1 MIKRLNQALADKDQI
16 LGVIPGASTNQGG
29 LSPSLT
35 VPHSA
40 AQVQLYKNIL
50 HQAGMT
56 PEQVSYCETHGTG
69 TQAGDPLEI
78 ASVREVFGSHERQTK
93 MQIGSIKGNIG
104 HCESKCLVR
113 LLVNVVCHMKFLSL
127 EIFE

>member
-1 MIKRLNQALADKDQI
+1 MKRLNQALADRDQI
-16 LGVIPGASTNQGG
+16 LGVVPGAGTNQGG

-40 AQVQLYKNIL
+40 AQVQLYRNIL

-78 ASVREVFGSHERQTK
+78 ASVREVFGSPERQNH

-104 HCESKCLVR
+104 HCESKYHL
-113 LLVNVVCHMKFLSL
+113 
-127 EIFE
+127 

>member
-1 MIKRLNQALADKDQI
+1 MLTLVNLRLVVVKRLNQAMADRDQI

-29 LSPSLT
+29 LSASLT
-35 VPHSA
+35 IPHSA

-78 ASVREVFGSHERQTK
+78 ASVREVFGSQERQNS

-104 HCESKCLVR
+104 HCESEYSCAI
-113 LLVNVVCHMKFLSL
+113 H
-127 EIFE
+127 